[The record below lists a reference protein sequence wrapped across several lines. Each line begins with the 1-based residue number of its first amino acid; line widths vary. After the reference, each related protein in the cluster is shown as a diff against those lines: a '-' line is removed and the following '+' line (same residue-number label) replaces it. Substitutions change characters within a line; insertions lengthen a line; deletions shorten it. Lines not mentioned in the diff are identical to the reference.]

1 MQVIAMK
8 ILLQPWQGSGDTTK
22 DFSLSLCLA
31 AALFMLPLK
40 TSALTFPLPAKG
52 GDVVGEVQ
60 TTYTHE
66 GDSFVTLSDKY
77 NVGYHELREANPG
90 VELWTPHTGTKVV
103 IPTRFILP
111 AGKRNG
117 IVINIS
123 ELRLYFFAPT
133 MNLVATYPI
142 GIGKMNWLTPTGTT
156 TVVKKVKDPG
166 WTVPDSIWESQ
177 AARGNI
183 LPRYVPPGPDN
194 PLGKYALR
202 LGISGY
208 LIHGTNSPSG
218 IGMRVSHGCIRM
230 NPEDIEELFTMVS
243 AGTPVRIVHNNY
255 DLGWENSKLLLEVR
269 KPLSEFRKPKA
280 LLKKEIIQAIYSYTG
295 QQWAIVDWAAVDR
308 AIDETRGVPEVI
320 GIYSTSASVA
330 PGAVGVSST
339 P

>member
-8 ILLQPWQGSGDTTK
+8 ILLQPWQGSRVITK
-22 DFSLSLCLA
+22 DFYLSLCLGMLLCLLSPRA
-31 AALFMLPLK
+31 A
-40 TSALTFPLPAKG
+40 ALTFPIPPKG
-52 GDVVGEVQ
+52 GDVIGEVQ
-60 TTYTHE
+60 TTYTRE
-66 GDSFVTLSDKY
+66 GDSFVTLSDRY

-90 VELWTPHTGTKVV
+90 VELWTPRPGTKVT

-111 AGKRNG
+111 SGKRNG

-123 ELRLYFFAPT
+123 ELRLYYFAPS

-156 TVVKKVKDPG
+156 TVVRKVKDPG

-208 LIHGTNSPSG
+208 LIHGTNSPAG
-218 IGMRVSHGCIRM
+218 VGMRVSHGCIRM
-230 NPEDIEELFTMVS
+230 NPEDIEELFSMVS
-243 AGTPVRIVHNNY
+243 PGTPVRIIHNNY
-255 DLGWENSKLLLEVR
+255 DLGWENSKLYLEVR

-280 LLKKEIIQAIYSYTG
+280 LLKKEIIQAIYQYTG
-295 QQWAIVDWAAVDR
+295 QHWAIVDWAAVDR
-308 AIDETRGVPEVI
+308 AINETHGVPEVI

-330 PGAVGVSST
+330 PSSMGQ
-339 P
+339 